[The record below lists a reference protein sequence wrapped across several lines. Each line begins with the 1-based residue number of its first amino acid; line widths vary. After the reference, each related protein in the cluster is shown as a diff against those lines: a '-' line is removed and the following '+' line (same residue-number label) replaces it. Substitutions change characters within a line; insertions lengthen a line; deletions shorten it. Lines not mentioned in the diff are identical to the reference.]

1 MRWLLW
7 LAGAVLLGVAALAV
21 YVAFQSPAFVAGLS
35 ALAAAAAAQA
45 VKEIVVK
52 PLSADELKDKN
63 QAERSGNGDNWIR
76 RRLGSLRD
84 R

>member
-1 MRWLLW
+1 MRWGW
-7 LAGAVLLGVAALAV
+7 LIGAVLLGVAGLSV
-21 YVAFQSPAFVAGLS
+21 YVAFQSPAFMAGLT
-35 ALAAAAAAQA
+35 ALATAAAWKA
-45 VKEIVVK
+45 VRPIVVK
-52 PLSADELKDKN
+52 PLTPEDLAAKN

>member
-1 MRWLLW
+1 MRWGW
-7 LAGAVLLGVAALAV
+7 LIGAVLLGVAGLSV
-21 YVAFQSPAFVAGLS
+21 YVAFQSPAFMAGLT
-35 ALAAAAAAQA
+35 ALATAAAWKA
-45 VKEIVVK
+45 VRPIVVK
-52 PLSADELKDKN
+52 QLTPEDLAAKN